1 MSKAQVLVAGQV
13 RGFIASLAPEPKKK
27 LRAGLRALESDEG
40 DIADL
45 VDDLLGYKRL
55 RVGQFRVIYME
66 VSKGGKPVRECVF
79 AERRNVVY
87 ELFAKMV
94 LDDLS

>member
-1 MSKAQVLVAGQV
+1 M
-13 RGFIASLAPEPKKK
+13 P
-27 LRAGLRALESDEG
+27 GLRGALESDEG

-66 VSKGGKPVRECVF
+66 VSKGGKPGGNVF
-79 AERRNVVY
+79 LPSAATSFTNCLE
-87 ELFAKMV
+87 MV